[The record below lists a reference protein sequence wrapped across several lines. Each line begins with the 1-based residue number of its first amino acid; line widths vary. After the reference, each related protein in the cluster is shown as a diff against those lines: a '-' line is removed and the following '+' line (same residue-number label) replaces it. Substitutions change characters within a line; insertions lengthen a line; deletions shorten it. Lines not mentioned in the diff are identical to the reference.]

1 MSFKGRR
8 HAEPVRMRRCGLCK
22 HSSPQQLWARE
33 VIRTLKPA
41 GDGRARDVGRRD
53 GKVTAE
59 RVALVLQG
67 TVLGIEASK
76 GIVE

>member
-8 HAEPVRMRRCGLCK
+8 HAEPVRMRRCGCK
-22 HSSPQQLWARE
+22 HLSPQQLWARE

-41 GDGRARDVGRRD
+41 GDGRALDVGRRD

-59 RVALVLQG
+59 LVALVLQG
-67 TVLGIEASK
+67 TVLGTDSSK

>member
-1 MSFKGRR
+1 M
-8 HAEPVRMRRCGLCK
+8 PVTDEL
-22 HSSPQQLWARE
+22 
-33 VIRTLKPA
+33 
-41 GDGRARDVGRRD
+41 DVGRRD

-76 GIVE
+76 GIVA